1 MSNSVQ
7 INPNTESDWE
17 LVTELF
23 RAKPRGS
30 SQIPRFDLDVELNAD
45 FIAVEAFASN
55 QRSTW
60 ASGGFLSQVYRFDE
74 FELTSSQY
82 FVVLNQINLIR
93 VNRPAPIA
101 YRLVFDP
108 PKYFVDATVRVWQ
121 YNGIQTDLLLQEIA
135 LTLQNISVNA
145 NVDLREVDDKL
156 NRILANQN
164 GNVAVDLSEV
174 NSKLDAI
181 LDRLTA
187 EDDDNTESNCRKSS
201 PRARKHYGAAKKR
214 TRSIANQVESTRS
227 RSSAN

>member
-23 RAKPRGS
+23 RAKPRS
-30 SQIPRFDLDVELNAD
+30 SEPIPRFDLDVELNAD
-45 FIAVEAFASN
+45 FIAVEAIASN

-74 FELTSSQY
+74 FELASSQY

-93 VNRPAPIA
+93 VNRPAPIP

-145 NVDLREVDDKL
+145 NVDLSQVDDQL
-156 NRILANQN
+156 NRILALQQE
-164 GNVAVDLSEV
+164 NVRVDFTEI

-181 LDRLTA
+181 LDRLNA
-187 EDDDNTESNCRKSS
+187 DDGDNTESNYSNAS
-201 PRARKHYGAAKKR
+201 QFFMF
-214 TRSIANQVESTRS
+214 N
-227 RSSAN
+227 